1 MEKNI
6 KEKIRELENKR
17 IKYSRKITECQDE
30 IDKLLSKKYEE
41 TAKNLIGKIVDLS
54 NMRSNIWFYVESF
67 ENARFYGVWIT
78 IEKDLKDNIVSIS
91 VDNSSFF
98 TRPLDR
104 LCDLKIVEDPSLVMT
119 SLYSAITNINLGE
132 KLNNEKKTN

>member
-67 ENARFYGVWIT
+67 KNARFYGVQIT
-78 IEKDLKDNIVSIS
+78 IEKDLKDNIVSIN